1 MDKILKNI
9 KENGINSI
17 EVSEDNGG
25 GLTFAVWCGDE
36 LLCPSGF
43 EYSEGFLVETLKD
56 LQDETPHNWENIE
69 RND

>member
-1 MDKILKNI
+1 MDKTLKNT
-9 KENGINSI
+9 KEYGITSI

-43 EYSEGFLVETLKD
+43 EYSEGFLVEILKD